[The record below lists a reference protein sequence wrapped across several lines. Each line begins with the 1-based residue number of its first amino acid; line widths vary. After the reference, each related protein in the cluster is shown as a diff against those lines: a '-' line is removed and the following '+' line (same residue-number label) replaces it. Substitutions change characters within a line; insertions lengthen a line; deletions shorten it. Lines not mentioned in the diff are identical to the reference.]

1 MALEY
6 CRLKKAKTETRTK
19 SKSKQWKDDQSNVF
33 SFCCLKYEKYCR
45 KFWNPPCLTHWPT
58 FVSRK
63 FPQVQLLVGEFV
75 DPIFRRVARAHRR
88 ANGAPR
94 PRPSRP
100 SMVSNFPKPPP
111 DSSPRN
117 AGQCGRSNSVLLLY
131 FLRIQ
136 NIQGI
141 FPNIANNSKYSLVPK
156 FQSPT
161 LQLPSIFS
169 QFSPAMAEGK
179 FSTLVHLLKFIETWI
194 MIGLKHLWCVN
205 EILYFC
211 QDLYTF
217 YKIVLTMAMP
227 ANDNLKAKPHQDE
240 KTDQTKKFNG

>member
-1 MALEY
+1 MI
-6 CRLKKAKTETRTK
+6 KPTSFPFVSNMK
-19 SKSKQWKDDQSNVF
+19 SIAGNS
-33 SFCCLKYEKYCR
+33 EI
-45 KFWNPPCLTHWPT
+45 PPACLTHWPT

-75 DPIFRRVARAHRR
+75 DPIDESTSCARSPESSRSAQ
-88 ANGAPR
+88 
-94 PRPSRP
+94 SRP

-131 FLRIQ
+131 FFLRIP
-136 NIQGI
+136 NILGI

-161 LQLPSIFS
+161 RQLPSIFS

-179 FSTLVHLLKFIETWI
+179 FSTFVNLMKSNET
-194 MIGLKHLWCVN
+194 LAVN
-205 EILYFC
+205 YDWTEAFMMY
-211 QDLYTF
+211 
-217 YKIVLTMAMP
+217 
-227 ANDNLKAKPHQDE
+227 E
-240 KTDQTKKFNG
+240 